1 MIYLLFFV
9 GLALLLAGGEILVRG
24 AVGLALKMKI
34 SQLVVGVTIVSI
46 GTSAPELLVSLKA
59 ALDGH
64 PAIAIGNVVG
74 SNIANIALVL
84 GLVAIIYPLTLERGT
99 LRLDWPVMM
108 GASLLFYLMAFDGV
122 LVRYEGIL
130 LLVIFVLYIGYSI
143 LQSRKQT
150 KKDMQLSGEIDD
162 LAPVKQMASWKLVMM
177 VIAGTIALMVGAQW
191 FLDGAIAMSRLFG
204 VSEHVISVTVVAF
217 GTSVPELATSVIAA
231 IKRQSDISI
240 GNLIGSNSFN
250 ILSILGVTATVTNIP
265 VGAEVLSSDM
275 LWMLG
280 VALLL
285 LPFLILGKKI
295 YRFEGVIL
303 LTIYCLYIFFVLKAA

>member
-1 MIYLLFFV
+1 MIYVLFFI
-9 GLALLLAGGEILVRG
+9 GLALLLAGGEVLVRG

-34 SQLVVGVTIVSI
+34 SKLVVGVTIVSI

-84 GLVAIIYPLTLERGT
+84 GLVAIIYPLKLERGT

-108 GASLLFYLMAFDGV
+108 AASLLFYLMAFDG
-122 LVRYEGIL
+122 LLERYEGIL
-130 LLVIFVLYIGYSI
+130 LLVIFILYIAYSI

-150 KKDMQLSGEIDD
+150 KKDMQLSGEIED
-162 LAPVKQMASWKLVMM
+162 LAPAKNIASWKLVVM
-177 VIAGTIALMVGAQW
+177 ILAGTIALMVGAQW
-191 FLDGAIAMSRLFG
+191 FLDGAIAMSRMFG

-250 ILSILGVTATVTNIP
+250 ILSIIGVTATVTNIP
-265 VGAEVLSSDM
+265 VGAEALSSDM

-303 LTIYCLYIFFVLKAA
+303 LTIYCLYIFFVLKAV